1 MLQSV
6 ADPDLQIRRGQS
18 SRPRDKEG
26 GSGLQNNFFQPFGPQ
41 FGLKIRGGSPPE
53 APPLDP
59 PLAILQ
65 AKSIGLEELTY
76 IINLL

>member
-6 ADPDLQIRRGQS
+6 TDPDLQVRRGQS

-26 GSGLQNNFFQPFGPQ
+26 GSGLQNNFFHPFGPQ
-41 FGLKIRGGSPPE
+41 FGLKIRGGGGKPSQ

-65 AKSIGLEELTY
+65 AKSIRLEE
-76 IINLL
+76 INIYH

>member
-6 ADPDLQIRRGQS
+6 VDPHLQIRRGQS
-18 SRPRDKEG
+18 SRPRDKDG

-41 FGLKIRGGSPPE
+41 FVLKIKRGAKPSQ

-59 PLAILQ
+59 PLAILKQ
-65 AKSIGLEELTY
+65 KVYVLK
-76 IINLL
+76 N

>member
-6 ADPDLQIRRGQS
+6 ADPDLQVRRGQS

-41 FGLKIRGGSPPE
+41 FGLKIKGGQALLGPSPGS
-53 APPLDP
+53 ATGNI
-59 PLAILQ
+59 AS
-65 AKSIGLEELTY
+65 KKYTS
-76 IINLL
+76 